1 MIVVLGLGIGLVL
14 LGGAALYVGQRLD
27 RRRLYMADSL
37 ARSTAIVA
45 LKFAGM
51 LALAVG
57 LFVLYFAYLTTTD
70 NFGR

>member
-1 MIVVLGLGIGLVL
+1 
-14 LGGAALYVGQRLD
+14 
-27 RRRLYMADSL
+27 MADSL

-51 LALAVG
+51 LALAAG